1 MSSTVTRTDVCEH
14 CHSEIP
20 SSGETFLA
28 NGDEI
33 ICDKCY
39 GDGPSEKCSICY
51 ANDVNYTTQGCNHRF
66 CRECITQWFA
76 IHNNCPLCRNAHV
89 LDSIAYFSTDDDS
102 IVETFDK
109 QRCTLNS
116 LHENT
121 LTMDKR
127 KLLKQHCN
135 CDRDCKRSIY
145 TLCENGGRDAFH
157 EEVRRVFQWM
167 AGNVYKAPMHPK
179 CFEELTYNCVGGF
192 CTNQYLLKTD
202 GLKERMCAYCQFMT
216 DVKKRYEKEQKAY
229 RVRLKKGKNTLVLQ
243 KNKLNMVRM
252 GVEFI
257 STERK
262 QELNC
267 FSEKVL
273 AIQRFFRTYWCRKY
287 KEELLRLGR
296 YAHCY
301 GGSIDENF
309 KFVPIVGKFYPSW
322 HFNRKRHESKRFS
335 KEDARCLC
343 CRSEGHY
350 YHERYGRRVYDEC
363 ICDDCLAKEKTAVVN
378 FVAKQGGFREA
389 YFDWPS
395 QEETFSMHRFM
406 STSRMCDALQRHTP
420 EPLKWSWIECD
431 DCDRSQLFLSEL
443 GGQQFAFDGDWDS
456 WEGCHFCYDCK
467 MKYYR
472 CETCDQWFLINDSDY
487 WDEDALQNEVCKQ
500 CRKEE
505 EPKAKRQCTRQ

>member
-1 MSSTVTRTDVCEH
+1 MPWTFARRTQAKSYYYSIQNNQSNSNNHTDNLLQRHSSKTKSANTIAMSSTVTKTDVCEH

-51 ANDVNYTTQGCNHRF
+51 LNDVNYTTQGCNHRF

-116 LHENT
+116 LHENS
-121 LTMDKR
+121 LLMDKR

-135 CDRDCKRSIY
+135 CGRDCKRSIY
-145 TLCENGGRDAFH
+145 TLCEHGGRDAFH

-179 CFEELTYNCVGGF
+179 CFEEMTYRCVGGF
-192 CTNQYLLKTD
+192 CTNEYLLNTD
-202 GLKERMCAYCQFMT
+202 GGLKERMCAYCQFMT

-229 RVRLKKGKNTLVLQ
+229 RARLKKGKNTLVLQ

-262 QELNC
+262 KELNS
-267 FSEKVL
+267 FSEKAL
-273 AIQRFFRTYWCRKY
+273 LIQRFFRDRKHAKAIHRAVLDY
-287 KEELLRLGR
+287 VRENSAGTTMTIQEGIHPFPTKIYQLCEDGVGDCEKLLRPYLHKSLHPSVNWI
-296 YAHCY
+296 YCLHCDREVVY
-301 GGSIDENF
+301 TIRKDRDVSKTTMRFGWEWSEFYESGVEICPDCL
-309 KFVPIVGKFYPSW
+309 KFFTRCEKCLCPFYP
-322 HFNRKRHESKRFS
+322 K
-335 KEDARCLC
+335 D
-343 CRSEGHY
+343 
-350 YHERYGRRVYDEC
+350 
-363 ICDDCLAKEKTAVVN
+363 
-378 FVAKQGGFREA
+378 
-389 YFDWPS
+389 
-395 QEETFSMHRFM
+395 
-406 STSRMCDALQRHTP
+406 
-420 EPLKWSWIECD
+420 LK
-431 DCDRSQLFLSEL
+431 
-443 GGQQFAFDGDWDS
+443 DG
-456 WEGCHFCYDCK
+456 
-467 MKYYR
+467 
-472 CETCDQWFLINDSDY
+472 
-487 WDEDALQNEVCKQ
+487 Q
-500 CRKEE
+500 CRPCLEKLAVEMNAVNAKANEE
-505 EPKAKRQCTRQ
+505 EPKAKRHCTRQ